1 MPLAKLGTSSTPPAP
16 VSPARQEAARSLTAV
31 KKLQLRLQPDAWKR
45 IKALALDEDAS
56 LEQLGIE
63 AFSLLFERRGLPPL
77 ESSP

>member
-1 MPLAKLGTSSTPPAP
+1 MPLAKLGSSSAAP
-16 VSPARQEAARSLTAV
+16 TAAKPNRQEAARSSTAV

-45 IKALALDEDAS
+45 IKSLALDEDAS

-77 ESSP
+77 ESNP

>member
-1 MPLAKLGTSSTPPAP
+1 
-16 VSPARQEAARSLTAV
+16 
-31 KKLQLRLQPDAWKR
+31 LQLRLQPEAWKR

-77 ESSP
+77 EPNP

>member
-1 MPLAKLGTSSTPPAP
+1 MPLAKLGTSSAPPAA
-16 VSPARQEAARSLTAV
+16 VSPIPKEAASPSTTV

-45 IKALALDEDAS
+45 IKSLALDEDAS

-77 ESSP
+77 ESDP

>member
-1 MPLAKLGTSSTPPAP
+1 MPLAKLGTTSAPRAAVSPTRQETAASST
-16 VSPARQEAARSLTAV
+16 TV
-31 KKLQLRLQPDAWKR
+31 KKLQLRLQPEAWKR

-77 ESSP
+77 ESNP

>member
-1 MPLAKLGTSSTPPAP
+1 MPLAKLGTSSAPPAV
-16 VSPARQEAARSLTAV
+16 VSPARQEAASPSTTV

-45 IKALALDEDAS
+45 IKSLALDEDAS

-77 ESSP
+77 ESNP

>member
-1 MPLAKLGTSSTPPAP
+1 MPLAKLGTSSAPPAA
-16 VSPARQEAARSLTAV
+16 VSPARQASASSSAAV

-45 IKALALDEDAS
+45 IKSLALDEDAS

-77 ESSP
+77 ESDP